1 MDRLPQAER
10 REEPVTPW
18 RRTALL
24 IVAGGLALIAGSGA
38 AVVVGRLTDAA
49 WSSLHAER
57 TTAAVGQLERE
68 RRERFAELADG
79 KREQAA
85 RTALAR
91 SAVGDERSVWEQAED
106 SLLTAIQR
114 EKAALAS
121 LEDGQA
127 PPQPA
132 ALPRE
137 LVNSLGMRFVL
148 ISAGSFEMG
157 SRDGLQDEQ
166 VTHQVTISQPFYV
179 GVHEVTN
186 ADGKAVDGFVP
197 SRWKDDSL
205 PLESVTWDEAAAFC
219 DALSAL
225 PSEQAAGRVYRL
237 PTEAEWEYACRAG
250 SAVSPSVDNEDAPL
264 RDAAWDDR
272 NAQGQTHPVGQT
284 QPNAWGLY
292 DMRGNVWE
300 WCSDWY
306 AAYPAGSVRDP
317 QGPSTGAFRVCR
329 GGSWAY
335 PARFHRPT
343 LRGWRKPTTRGASF
357 GFRLVLS
364 PPEPAVTGG

>member
-1 MDRLPQAER
+1 MDRLPPTER
-10 REEPVTPW
+10 RTEPVPPW

-57 TTAAVGQLERE
+57 TTEAVGQLERE
-68 RRERFAELADG
+68 RRERYAELAG
-79 KREQAA
+79 VKREQAA
-85 RTALAR
+85 VAG
-91 SAVGDERSVWEQAED
+91 SAVDGDGSVWRQAED
-106 SLLTAIQR
+106 ALLAAIQR
-114 EKAALAS
+114 EKAALAGS
-121 LEDGQA
+121 EDGQA
-127 PPQPA
+127 PPQSPA
-132 ALPRE
+132 LSRE

-157 SRDGLQDEQ
+157 SRGGLQDEQ
-166 VTHQVTISQPFYV
+166 VTHQVTISRPFYV

-250 SAVSPSVDNEDAPL
+250 SAVSPSVDNDDAVL
-264 RDAAWDDR
+264 RDVAWDDH

-343 LRGWRKPTTRGASF
+343 LRGWRKPTARGASF

-364 PPEPAVTGG
+364 PPEPVVTDG